1 MEEVWINPIHNIGIE
16 IVAKRMFSDKS
27 AFSFIDFLKKS
38 LTYVNKVLSG
48 DILASLIYYSSK
60 LPIDLGGLVL
70 DKSSIFSINFSKSLA
85 DNFIIVDSFI
95 DELDIS
101 MYSFSKVTLKDCLIK
116 NIYGI
121 SSDDNLPVYMAS
133 CIVEVFD
140 PSPMEIRTNF

>member
-95 DELDIS
+95 DELDI
-101 MYSFSKVTLKDCLIK
+101 
-116 NIYGI
+116 
-121 SSDDNLPVYMAS
+121 
-133 CIVEVFD
+133 
-140 PSPMEIRTNF
+140 